1 MNNIEPKILITGTRR
16 GLGKFLYTEFS
27 KSDIVVE
34 QFTRSSTID
43 EYKDK
48 LVGTL
53 NQSYDMIIHC
63 AANVS
68 HLTWKDEIPY
78 SYLYDNIFLTK
89 DILSIPHK
97 RFVYISSVAAI
108 EGTHIVSNH
117 KTSPYGVSKKISE
130 SIVKQF
136 ANNYQIIRPT
146 GLLGKEMK
154 KNTFQKILN
163 NEPIVLTP
171 NSIMNY
177 VLYDDIL
184 DVINSDVRGVITVSA
199 TDSITMKEV
208 ADIIGNKIEF
218 GDIYFD
224 IKVNTLET
232 ILNKSSRDSI
242 KEYIKR
248 YEK

>member
-1 MNNIEPKILITGTRR
+1 M
-16 GLGKFLYTEFS
+16 
-27 KSDIVVE
+27 
-34 QFTRSSTID
+34 
-43 EYKDK
+43 
-48 LVGTL
+48 
-53 NQSYDMIIHC
+53 
-63 AANVS
+63 
-68 HLTWKDEIPY
+68 
-78 SYLYDNIFLTK
+78 
-89 DILSIPHK
+89 LSIPHN

>member
-1 MNNIEPKILITGTRR
+1 
-16 GLGKFLYTEFS
+16 
-27 KSDIVVE
+27 
-34 QFTRSSTID
+34 
-43 EYKDK
+43 
-48 LVGTL
+48 
-53 NQSYDMIIHC
+53 
-63 AANVS
+63 
-68 HLTWKDEIPY
+68 
-78 SYLYDNIFLTK
+78 
-89 DILSIPHK
+89 
-97 RFVYISSVAAI
+97 
-108 EGTHIVSNH
+108 
-117 KTSPYGVSKKISE
+117 
-130 SIVKQF
+130 
-136 ANNYQIIRPT
+136 
-146 GLLGKEMK
+146 
-154 KNTFQKILN
+154 
-163 NEPIVLTP
+163 
-171 NSIMNY
+171 MNY